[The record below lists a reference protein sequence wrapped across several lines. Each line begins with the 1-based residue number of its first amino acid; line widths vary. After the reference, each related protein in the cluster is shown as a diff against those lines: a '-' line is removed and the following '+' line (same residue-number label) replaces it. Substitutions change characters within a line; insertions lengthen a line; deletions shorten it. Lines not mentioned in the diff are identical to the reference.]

1 MPKRFDLSTKLEVY
15 VKLEMKVLQY
25 NYRCPICLIWQKAD
39 YRVAARDDHVADY
52 QTVESQSS

>member
-1 MPKRFDLSTKLEVY
+1 

-25 NYRCPICLIWQKAD
+25 NYRCPTCLIWQKAD
-39 YRVAARDDHVADY
+39 YRVAARDDHVVDY